1 LNEDSAKNKEYIK
14 VRDYFF
20 KIAKK
25 FIEDHFNFAASKK
38 IELRMWE

>member
-1 LNEDSAKNKEYIK
+1 LTEDSAKNKEYQVI
-14 VRDYFF
+14 RDYFF

-25 FIEDHFNFAASKK
+25 FIEDHFSFAATKK